1 MEPRPFGS
9 LLLGAPD
16 QSARALRV
24 RVQTL
29 LTVLLVSTNVVGA
42 LVVVALT
49 VLVMPRPT
57 PSHETLVAAAIAVPA
72 YVVLAVLIGV
82 GVGTS
87 TALHSL
93 RWATEDRTPTED
105 ERRAALRVPWRLTLL
120 QASLWT
126 GGVVVFT
133 VLAAVL
139 QPDLAVTVF
148 LTVGIASAMVCAI
161 AYLFSEFALRPIS
174 ARALTGRERLD
185 APSGVGRRMVLFWSL
200 GSGVPVAGIVAVAIL
215 SLTRGNVSLTKLAV
229 IMLVL
234 GGVVLVF
241 GLLVTVLNARAV
253 VAPIESVRTALHR
266 VDEGD
271 LDVEV
276 PVYDGTQLGLLQAG
290 FNAMVS
296 GLRDRERIRDL
307 FGMHVGHEVAQ
318 AAVQADTELG
328 GETRTVTVLF
338 TDLIGSTEM
347 AIDTP
352 PAEVVDLLN
361 RFCSVVVEEVDQRR
375 GLVNKFMGDAVLAI
389 FGAPVDLEDHAGS
402 ALAAARAVARRL
414 RTEVPEC
421 DAGIGVA
428 TGEVVA
434 GNVGGEQRFEYTVI
448 GDAVNQAARL
458 TELAKEQPGRVVA
471 SAESVRAAGDE
482 ESAHWRES
490 GAVVLRGRDEE
501 TVTCVLA
508 EQGS

>member
-1 MEPRPFGS
+1 
-9 LLLGAPD
+9 
-16 QSARALRV
+16 
-24 RVQTL
+24 
-29 LTVLLVSTNVVGA
+29 
-42 LVVVALT
+42 
-49 VLVMPRPT
+49 
-57 PSHETLVAAAIAVPA
+57 
-72 YVVLAVLIGV
+72 
-82 GVGTS
+82 
-87 TALHSL
+87 
-93 RWATEDRTPTED
+93 
-105 ERRAALRVPWRLTLL
+105 
-120 QASLWT
+120 
-126 GGVVVFT
+126 
-133 VLAAVL
+133 
-139 QPDLAVTVF
+139 
-148 LTVGIASAMVCAI
+148 
-161 AYLFSEFALRPIS
+161 
-174 ARALTGRERLD
+174 
-185 APSGVGRRMVLFWSL
+185 MVLFWSL

-253 VAPIESVRTALHR
+253 VAPIQSVRTALHR

-276 PVYDGTQLGLLQAG
+276 PVYDGTQIGLLQAG
-290 FNAMVS
+290 FNQMVS

-328 GETRTVTVLF
+328 GQTRTVTVLL
-338 TDLIGSTEM
+338 TDLIGSTQM
-347 AIDTP
+347 ATNTP

-389 FGAPVDLEDHAGS
+389 FGAPVGLDDHAGA
-402 ALAAARAVARRL
+402 ALAAARAIAQRL

-458 TELAKEQPGRVVA
+458 TELAKDQPGRVVA
-471 SAESVRAAGDE
+471 SAVSVRAAGDE
-482 ESAHWRES
+482 ESSHWRE
-490 GAVVLRGRDEE
+490 GDAVVLRGRDEE
-501 TVTCVLA
+501 TLTCVLA
-508 EQGS
+508 DEGS